1 MNVQPF
7 PAQAKT
13 MQLSATTSAGASTAL
28 PAAASVLHIINE
40 GPNNA
45 YFSVGTGAQ
54 TATTPSATPA
64 ATCTPILS
72 GLDVV
77 MSIPS
82 DQIQNVS
89 VITKT
94 GTAVINFQVS
104 EGQ

>member
-13 MQLSATTSAGASTAL
+13 IQLSATTSAGTSTAL
-28 PAAASVLHIINE
+28 PAAGEVLHIINE
-40 GPNNA
+40 GPNIV
-45 YFSVGTGAQ
+45 YFSVGTGSQIATVP
-54 TATTPSATPA
+54 TATSA
-64 ATCTPILS
+64 ATCTPVLA

-82 DQIQNVS
+82 DQIMNVS
-89 VITKT
+89 IITQT
-94 GTAVINFQVS
+94 GTAKVNFQVG